1 MSPFYILLAFC
12 ILDIAIVTCTPIQRR
27 SVNCGDTN
35 TKLNAANT
43 VKMVC
48 QSLWYLEGT
57 IAHCSPGSP
66 CNQTAMEGIKS
77 SILNNLCQWVR

>member
-1 MSPFYILLAFC
+1 MSPFNFLLAFC
-12 ILDIAIVTCTPIQRR
+12 ILGVAIVTCTSR
-27 SVNCGDTN
+27 SVNCGDSN

-43 VKMVC
+43 VKLVC

-57 IAHCSPGSP
+57 IAHCSPESP

-77 SILNNLCQWVR
+77 SIQNNLCQWVR

>member
-1 MSPFYILLAFC
+1 MSPFNVLLASYILGV
-12 ILDIAIVTCTPIQRR
+12 AIVMCTPIQRR
-27 SVNCGDTN
+27 SVNCGDSN

-57 IAHCSPGSP
+57 IAHCSPGFP
-66 CNQTAMEGIKS
+66 CNQTAMEGIKL
-77 SILNNLCQWVR
+77 SIQNNLCQWVR